1 MDNSYNYKTLESIQP
16 GPQSSLLRDDHIR
29 LRAEQRDAIE
39 KAKAQFCKRTG
50 NRKDGYTWTIN
61 PTYSQFLW
69 NAKMRFG
76 KTLCALQ
83 LAREM
88 GVKRTLIVTH
98 RPVVNKGWEDD
109 FRNVVNDKI
118 EGNDDV
124 RDHWAYGTLVDDE
137 QHDKRKFYDL
147 EKFVSKSEDNH
158 YVFFVSM
165 QYLRL
170 SELVNAKTQLK
181 NKDRQADTYGHSAAR
196 ENEKLKAD
204 ILHNDWDLV
213 VIDEAHEGTRTA
225 LGKRVID
232 EFLKKDD
239 TKMLHLSGTPFNL
252 YEDFKENEIFT
263 WDYISEQR
271 AKQEWP
277 VKHSGED
284 NPYAELPQMNI
295 FTYDIRNNIQEV
307 LDADG
312 IFTFSEF
319 FRTWTGN
326 PKADGKVMPEGAK
339 GRFVH
344 EAEVN
349 KFLDLLCDN
358 SNETN
363 FPFSTDKYREMF
375 RHTLW
380 VVSHVDEAAALK
392 QLLSEHPKFGSDM
405 FRIINVAGQ
414 GDMDEENENALD
426 AVNNAIGD
434 MPEETYTI
442 TISCGRL
449 TTGVTVR
456 PWTAVF
462 YLKGGDRAATY
473 MQTIFRVQSPY
484 VVKDCNGNVEKM
496 KTSCYVFDFAPDRT
510 LKVVA
515 ETAKFSSMAKANEEK
530 GKAKKKDGDDTE
542 DELTQEQRD
551 KITVKDFIKLCP
563 VISMDGGKMTSLD
576 VNSIYKQLESVYID
590 RLVQKGFD
598 DPCLYNQ
605 DEVNKVN
612 PEILNHIGEN
622 GGQAPD
628 ERRKEAKT
636 VIDLNNMTPEQR
648 AQWEENIRR
657 KKAEAAE
664 KAEKKAAK
672 DEAFRKQWE
681 AMSEAEREE
690 YLQKEAEKAARRE
703 ELKKQREEFKA
714 RMTNIRGI
722 ALRIPLL
729 MYGGADAGDPKDDL
743 TVDNFTRKIK
753 DESWAEFMPKGI
765 SKEDFNKIRK
775 CFNAT
780 RFEEAGKRYR
790 ALTREAD
797 FMHVEERIK
806 QITEIFGYFRNPDKE
821 TVLTPWRVVNMHMSD
836 TIGGYCFFDETFD
849 EQGGQL
855 DTPRFVDQGEVT
867 QQLFNT
873 VNPDGEATAKVLEIN
888 SKTGLYP
895 LYVTYSLYR
904 RSLEEYVKAQCISIE
919 NVSVQEEHVVWDD
932 VVKDN
937 MYVICNTPMAVGIT
951 RRTLFGF
958 RPIEGKANIKA
969 EKLVERVSKGD
980 ESLIKDLKS
989 VGFWKGNTS
998 KQMIE
1003 FNAIVGNPPYQVK
1016 QSSDDTSAN
1025 SAMAGAI
1032 YPLFVD
1038 LAINLSPQYVSLIT
1052 PSRWMTKSGRGVS
1065 DSWVDEKINCNH
1077 YICIHDFILAAD
1089 CFDNVEIKG
1098 GVNYFLYSKNYDGEC
1113 EYTMHQNGIAI
1124 SQHNYLNSYGLGIVV
1139 RDTMAMNILNKIV
1152 AVEGQYYHENN
1163 FSSLVGPNTLFC
1175 DCAKGILNTS
1185 WEGYVTSKDEKHNI
1199 KYYLN
1204 KNRVECGYAWISK
1217 SDMIKSFDVVD
1228 YNKVYI
1234 PEAGGSGTDSNVL
1247 GVPFYGEPGS
1257 ICSQTYICIGFDQ
1270 TQHKLTKDE
1279 CYNII
1284 SYIKTKFF
1292 RYLVSIKKKTQHAFA
1307 QVYQFVP
1314 VQDFSKSWTDE
1325 ELYNKYELDL
1335 FEREYI
1341 ESHISTMD

>member
-1 MDNSYNYKTLESIQP
+1 MDNTYKTLESIQT
-16 GPQSSLLRDDHIR
+16 GPQSSLFRDDHIR

-50 NRKDGYTWTIN
+50 NRKDGYTWTVN

-88 GVKRTLIVTH
+88 GVRRTLIVTH

-118 EGNDDV
+118 EGNADV
-124 RDHWAYGTLVDDE
+124 HDNWAYGTLVDDE

-147 EKFVSKSEDNH
+147 EKFISQDDDNH

-181 NKDRQADTYGHSAAR
+181 NKDRQADTYGHSAQR

-277 VKHSGED
+277 VKHPGED
-284 NPYAELPQMNI
+284 NPYAELPKMNI
-295 FTYDIRNNIQEV
+295 FTYDIRNNIQDV
-307 LDADG
+307 LDDEG

-326 PKADGKVMPEGAK
+326 PKADHAVMPEGAK

-349 KFLDLLCDN
+349 KFLDLLCAQSD
-358 SNETN
+358 ETN
-363 FPFSTDKYREMF
+363 FPFSTTEYRQMF

-392 QLLSEHPKFGSDM
+392 QLLSEHHLFGSDM

-434 MPEETYTI
+434 MPEDTYTI

-484 VVKDCNGNVEKM
+484 VVKDSNGNVEKM
-496 KTSCYVFDFAPDRT
+496 KTSCYVFDFSPDRT

-530 GKAKKKDGDDTE
+530 GKARKNDDADE
-542 DELTQEQRD
+542 AELTQEQRD

-605 DEVNKVN
+605 EEVNKVN

-628 ERRKEAKT
+628 ERRKEAKH

-681 AMSEAEREE
+681 AMSDAEREE
-690 YLQKEAEKAARRE
+690 YLQKEAEKAAHRE

-765 SKEDFNKIRK
+765 TKEDFNKIRK

-797 FMHVEERIK
+797 FIHVEERIR

-855 DTPRFVDQGEVT
+855 ETPRFVDQGEVT

-873 VNPDGEATAKVLEIN
+873 VNSDGEATAKVLEIN

-969 EKLVERVSKGD
+969 EHLIERTQHD
-980 ESLIKDLKS
+980 MEALACQIKS

-1003 FNAIVGNPPYQVK
+1003 FNAIVGNPPYQMNDGGGSK
-1016 QSSDDTSAN
+1016 GISA
-1025 SAMAGAI
+1025 SPI
-1032 YPLFVD
+1032 YHYFVETAKY
-1038 LAINLSPQYVSLIT
+1038 LNPNYISLIIPARWYAGGKGLDDFREDMLKDKHILSLT
-1052 PSRWMTKSGRGVS
+1052 DFPKSR
-1065 DSWVDEKINCNH
+1065 
-1077 YICIHDFILAAD
+1077 D
-1089 CFDNVEIKG
+1089 CFDNVDIAG
-1098 GVNYFLYSKNYDGEC
+1098 GICYFLWDASYNGNCIVTSAINGKRITSERNLAEFNIFIRDNIGVGIVQKVLKKSLKFYSSRIFPNKPFGLRTYARGERTPFDGSLTLYSSNGVGYIKPDEVSKNKEFID
-1113 EYTMHQNGIAI
+1113 
-1124 SQHNYLNSYGLGIVV
+1124 SY
-1139 RDTMAMNILNKIV
+1139 
-1152 AVEGQYYHENN
+1152 
-1163 FSSLVGPNTLFC
+1163 
-1175 DCAKGILNTS
+1175 
-1185 WEGYVTSKDEKHNI
+1185 
-1199 KYYLN
+1199 
-1204 KNRVECGYAWISK
+1204 
-1217 SDMIKSFDVVD
+1217 
-1228 YNKVYI
+1228 KVYI
-1234 PEAGGSGTDSNVL
+1234 GILDPDRAGVNNSSEGRNVITRVKIIGPREVITETYLMLDAFNSELEA
-1247 GVPFYGEPGS
+1247 ER
-1257 ICSQTYICIGFDQ
+1257 CSKFF
-1270 TQHKLTKDE
+1270 
-1279 CYNII
+1279 
-1284 SYIKTKFF
+1284 KTKFARALLSLGTTGLIYTKNCF
-1292 RYLVSIKKKTQHAFA
+1292 
-1307 QVYQFVP
+1307 QFVP
-1314 VQDFSKSWTDE
+1314 LLDYSNCNDIDWNKSVNDIDESLMSK
-1325 ELYNKYELDL
+1325 YGLDM
-1335 FEREYI
+1335 FERNFI
-1341 ESHISTMD
+1341 QDNFKPMD